1 MKIQGSKY
9 DLVSTASANISDSFV
24 VPANKSG
31 SASGEARL
39 YVSSKKSK
47 KSGSFFTFNS
57 TIDIDGYV
65 GAQGH
70 CFFSKEN
77 LIKYMEDIKVFY
89 DFPVSTYRQ
98 DVSLLYQD
106 RMEVVCR
113 LEEINWFQVYN
124 QSSDLDADRFYIGSK
139 NSLWELMRTICLPK
153 SPKTLQPLTVV
164 HIHKLVNRS
173 NKNDVIY
180 YFELF
185 VNQKSKSR
193 KKKSKQLLT
202 KKILKKIK
210 NDTSISN
217 TERKSLVVSRLG
229 QGKFRRNT
237 LDIMSSCPFTSIDDQ
252 SLLIASHIMPWA
264 HCTNNNQR
272 LDGFNGVA
280 LTPTFDLLFDRGLI
294 SFENNG
300 RLKISPYLSNNII
313 GRLNLQAGN
322 PYEIGNSAGNKNT
335 YLEYHRK
342 YIFLFK

>member
-24 VPANKSG
+24 IPANKSG

-39 YVSSKKSK
+39 YVSSQKSK
-47 KSGSFFTFNS
+47 KFGSFFTFDPI
-57 TIDIDGYV
+57 IDIDGYA
-65 GAQGH
+65 GAQGY

-98 DVSLLYQD
+98 DVSLLYQE
-106 RMEVVCR
+106 RMELVCR
-113 LEEINWFQVYN
+113 LKKINRFQIYN
-124 QSSDLDADRFYIGSK
+124 QNGDLDADRFYIGSN

-153 SPKTLQPLTVV
+153 PLKTLQPLTVV

-185 VNQKSKSR
+185 VNPKSEPR
-193 KKKSKQLLT
+193 KIKSKQLLT
-202 KKILKKIK
+202 NKNRKTIK
-210 NDTSISN
+210 NDTLILN
-217 TERKSLVVSRLG
+217 TNRRSLVISRIG

-237 LDIMSSCPFTSIDDQ
+237 LDIMSSCPFTGIDDK
-252 SLLIASHIMPWA
+252 SLLRASHIMPWA

-280 LTPTFDLLFDRGLI
+280 LTPTFDLLFDKGLI

-300 RLKISPYLSNNII
+300 RLKISPYLSDNII
-313 GRLNLQAGN
+313 SLLNLQLEN
-322 PYEIGNSAGNKNT
+322 SYEIGNSTGNKNT

-342 YIFLFK
+342 HIFLFK